1 MLLPDTAYVEGIR
14 VATDPAPSTPVEC
27 LIDSMGDVYLSRQS
41 QECHTQDESEAFH
54 FGFAVVGS
62 A

>member
-1 MLLPDTAYVEGIR
+1 
-14 VATDPAPSTPVEC
+14 
-27 LIDSMGDVYLSRQS
+27 MGDVCLSRQS

-62 A
+62 CLIVGSSFFFLLAPTDKPNEAAVPLKIEAG